1 MNLMMK
7 ENQNEE
13 VHSRRE
19 FFKKAAR
26 SILPAIAVI
35 ALANSP
41 VLAKA
46 SEVAMGCDSY
56 CSGTCKGACSTTCTG
71 TCKAGCGGCGSTCAG
86 KCQGKCDGVC
96 RSSCYNNCQ
105 SGSNK

>member
-1 MNLMMK
+1 MK
-7 ENQNEE
+7 ENKKEE

-19 FFKKAAR
+19 FFKKAAK

-46 SEVAMGCDSY
+46 SEVAMGCNNGCTTT
-56 CSGTCKGACSTTCTG
+56 CSGKCKGACSSCS
-71 TCKAGCGGCGSTCAG
+71 AGCAATCL
-86 KCQGKCDGVC
+86 
-96 RSSCYNNCQ
+96 
-105 SGSNK
+105 SGSK